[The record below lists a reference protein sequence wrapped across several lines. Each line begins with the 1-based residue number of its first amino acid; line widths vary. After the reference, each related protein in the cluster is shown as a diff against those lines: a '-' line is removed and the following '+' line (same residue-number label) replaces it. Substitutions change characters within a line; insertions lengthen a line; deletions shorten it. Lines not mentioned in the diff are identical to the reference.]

1 MIHFLTGF
9 DHQNH
14 INISNLK
21 KSKMLGVEVPKMFG
35 VGVEVPK
42 I

>member
-1 MIHFLTGF
+1 MYMKLFLNGNF
-9 DHQNH
+9 
-14 INISNLK
+14 LYFKFK
-21 KSKMLGVEVPKMFG
+21 KNLGVEVPKMFG